1 MNDENTN
8 EKMKRAHKLVTE
20 KGSYFE
26 QKRNFE

>member
-8 EKMKRAHKLVTE
+8 EKMKRAHNLVTG
-20 KGSYFE
+20 KDSCFE